1 MVSLCK
7 GQRLELQMDTMN
19 SYMNSP
25 GDTIRKYFAFS
36 SYSYPT
42 PRYYRNKNY
51 TTALKEPYLVIGA
64 FYAKRLAINYFFAH
78 EKIPELA
85 TFTNDTSFFKVQY
98 YDSYSGKHAI
108 PLFDSSG
115 IIVTVNGINRENAAQ
130 YEFRILENKTQVVVP
145 WTRPRLFCKAYLS
158 TYIAQKD
165 KRDRTVAYLGQF
177 KNEFGKSLTIQ
188 VRKIDQPNV
197 IQVALSAVWINQ
209 QPTVIATFAPAQLS
223 DFLETIKRQWLPN
236 KHNEP
241 LADWTKGYPALQL
254 RHEFEPDENNLIFY
268 LDEIVESKEIIEY
281 NLVHGNDSTGWKAN
295 DFNQN
300 FIWLRDL
307 QPGQYKLHIRYS
319 VQRQHVAVYPFTI
332 TPAWYQ
338 TVWFKA
344 GIVAVSVLATGFI
357 ILLFKARRQTR
368 RLKMQDIQK
377 QLVQTQLKSI
387 RSQFNPHFVFNSL
400 NSVQAFITKNEPDK
414 ANQYLMEFSTLMRNS
429 LKESNHEFVSITKET
444 DMLIS
449 YLNLEQLRFGFSY
462 TIDIDQ
468 SIDAHAVEIPGLLL
482 QPLVENAIKH
492 GISSL
497 HEQGK
502 LGVSFEK
509 EGTDM
514 LVGVT
519 DNGKGITDDSDN
531 GGFGLKL
538 TRERIRLL
546 NETLEDQHIALTISR
561 EKEMTYVAIHFKNW
575 LI

>member
-1 MVSLCK
+1 
-7 GQRLELQMDTMN
+7 MDTVN

-25 GDTIRKYFAFS
+25 GDTIRKYFSFS
-36 SYSYPT
+36 NYSYPT
-42 PRYYRNKNY
+42 SRYYRKANKNY
-51 TTALKEPYLVIGA
+51 TTALKEPRLVIGA
-64 FYAKRLAINYFFAH
+64 FYAKKLAVNYFFAH

-85 TFTNDTSFFKVQY
+85 TFANDTSFFKVQY
-98 YDSYSGKHAI
+98 YDSYSGKYAI
-108 PLFDSSG
+108 PLLDSSG
-115 IIVTVNGINRENAAQ
+115 IIVTVNGINRENAEQ
-130 YEFRILENKTQVVVP
+130 YEFCILENKTQVVVP

-188 VRKIDQPNV
+188 VRKTDQPDL

-209 QPTVIATFAPAQLS
+209 QPTVIATFAPSQLS

-236 KHNEP
+236 KHLEP

-254 RHEFEPDENNLIFY
+254 RHEFKSDENSLIFY

-281 NLVHGNDSTGWKAN
+281 NLVHGNNSTGWKVN

-332 TPAWYQ
+332 IAAWYQ

-444 DMLIS
+444 DMLSS

-492 GISSL
+492 GISPL

-502 LGVSFEK
+502 LGISFEK
-509 EGTDM
+509 KGTDM
-514 LVGVT
+514 LVRVT
-519 DNGKGITDDSDN
+519 DNGEGITTDSDN

-561 EKEMTYVAIHFKNW
+561 EKEMTYVLVHFKNW